1 MRVGVATW
9 LGLMAG
15 LLAKVV
21 IACVMVGLF
30 LVALVW

>member
-1 MRVGVATW
+1 VATW

-30 LVALVW
+30 LAALVF

>member
-1 MRVGVATW
+1 
-9 LGLMAG
+9 MAG

-30 LVALVW
+30 LAALVF